1 MAIAATVH
9 SMIQTSIVLQVGIVL
24 SCVAFA
30 FQWLRDPYPQYSRF
44 TLPLFTFAF
53 HSRFSY
59 VPQTTALTTDETVA
73 SPVVA
78 LPVRGWRSSLHL
90 IWPDQK
96 SCIRMG

>member
-9 SMIQTSIVLQVGIVL
+9 SMIQTSNVLQVGIVL

-30 FQWLRDPYPQYSRF
+30 FSVAYPQYSRF

-96 SCIRMG
+96 SCIRIG